1 MRSPD
6 RPPFADAYAAPFWL
20 PGGHSQTIYP
30 VLLPSPAVAYRRETI
45 DTPDGDFWLFDWLVD
60 AAPRAAD
67 TPLVVLFHGLEGG
80 SRSHQSLT
88 LMVRLQALGWRGVV
102 PHFRGCGGE
111 PNRLPRAYHSG
122 DHAEIA
128 AMLAA
133 VRSRVDHRT
142 PVFALG
148 VSLGGSALL
157 NWLGRAGA
165 HAATTVSAA
174 AAVSTPLDLM
184 ASGIAIDKGFNRL
197 VYAQSFLRTLKP
209 KAIAMERRFPGL
221 LDTQRVTRAKT
232 MWEFDD
238 VTALLHGLAGT
249 GDTDTC
255 VVSRGYEIALPTLV
269 INARNDPFVP
279 GTPFPPPRK
288 ARRNAPQPAD
298 GATGLRHAAAPEH
311 PLAGEASD
319 RFLHLGTLNAIVP
332 PGAAFMR
339 NYSSYLAMHVPFP
352 SSP

>member
-1 MRSPD
+1 LRN
-6 RPPFADAYAAPFWL
+6 
-20 PGGHSQTIYP
+20 
-30 VLLPSPAVAYRRETI
+30 PSVSYRRERV

-60 AAPRAAD
+60 ATPRAPDA
-67 TPLVVLFHGLEGG
+67 PLVALFHGLEGG
-80 SRSHQSLT
+80 SGSHHSLT
-88 LMVRLQALGWRGVV
+88 LMVRLQAMGWRGVV

-133 VRSRVDHRT
+133 IRTRVGRIA
-142 PVFALG
+142 PVFAFG

-157 NWLGRAGA
+157 NWLGRGGA
-165 HAATTVSAA
+165 DVANTITAA

-221 LDTQRVTRAKT
+221 IDVKRVARART

-238 VTALLHGLAGT
+238 AVTAPLHGFAGT
-249 GDTDTC
+249 GDYWTRASSKPWLRD
-255 VVSRGYEIALPTLV
+255 IALPTLV

-279 GTPFPPPRK
+279 GTSLPG
-288 ARRNAPQPAD
+288 AQEVSASVTLLQPAD
-298 GATGLRHAAAPEH
+298 GGHGGFATPPAPGNIH
-311 PLAGEASD
+311 WLARRVTDFFA
-319 RFLHLGTLNAIVP
+319 LG
-332 PGAAFMR
+332 
-339 NYSSYLAMHVPFP
+339 H
-352 SSP
+352 

>member
-6 RPPFADAYAAPFWL
+6 PSAIPVAYGAPLWL
-20 PGGHSQTIYP
+20 PGGHAQTIFP
-30 VLLPSPAVAYRRETI
+30 VLLRGPAVSYRRERV

-60 AAPRAAD
+60 ATPRAAD
-67 TPLVVLFHGLEGG
+67 APVVVLFHGLEGG
-80 SRSHQSLT
+80 SSSHHSLT

-133 VRSRVDHRT
+133 VRARVGPLT
-142 PVFALG
+142 PVFAFG

-165 HAATTVSAA
+165 DAANTVSAA

-184 ASGIAIDKGFNRL
+184 ASGISIDKGFNRL

-221 LDTQRVTRAKT
+221 IDVKRVTRATT

-238 VTALLHGLAGT
+238 AVTAPLHGFSGT
-249 GDTDTC
+249 ADYWTRASSKPWLRD
-255 VVSRGYEIALPTLV
+255 IALPTLV
-269 INARNDPFVP
+269 LNAKNDPFVP
-279 GTPFPPPRK
+279 GASLPGAQDVSTSVTLL
-288 ARRNAPQPAD
+288 QPAD
-298 GATGLRHAAAPEH
+298 GGHGGFAAPPVPGNIH
-311 PLAGEASD
+311 WLAKRVTD
-319 RFLHLGTLNAIVP
+319 FFGT
-332 PGAAFMR
+332 G
-339 NYSSYLAMHVPFP
+339 H
-352 SSP
+352 